1 MPRTSIPRT
10 LTELETLAGSI
21 TPAVKAD
28 VPQIARSHVKLQGL
42 LEEVKKLLARRDDYQ
57 APRTRCPDEVP
68 VDSSGFVRIR
78 PDRAVAAFLKLSKW
92 TDATTLEL
100 KPGRG
105 FQDLAR
111 FPVLS
116 GV

>member
-68 VDSSGFVRIR
+68 VDSSGCQWIRPGASGFVRIR
-78 PDRAVAAFLKLSKW
+78 PDPSGPRGSGLSK
-92 TDATTLEL
+92 TVEMD
-100 KPGRG
+100 
-105 FQDLAR
+105 
-111 FPVLS
+111 
-116 GV
+116 